1 MEIIMDSFLKPT
13 LKFYNGRT
21 SRRRCVIYEGTKY
34 MLRIPTSQ
42 EIEDPR
48 FLTVGQANIVY
59 NEIAKLVVGKM
70 AEIVKEVRFGDNA
83 IITSMCRDFEFDT
96 TGRFYTLNQILGSS
110 CGETECRTSLDTII
124 SFVEDYTQRTDDER
138 LAFSFIYSMLI
149 DYLTL
154 NRYRSLDGIGVL
166 VLHNAFIQ
174 EAPIFG
180 GAQSFY
186 ARLNKSTVR
195 ALVRDGQ
202 IKHRILSTDNVYLNE
217 SVFMRS
223 EAFIRMLRNN
233 LAEETFDQLTKDNI
247 YRKLAGYLWLDH
259 FSIEFIAEVVTTAV
273 EAITNKIYL

>member
-1 MEIIMDSFLKPT
+1 MEIITDSFLKPT

-21 SRRRCVIYEGTKY
+21 SKRSCVIYEGTKY
-34 MLRIPTSQ
+34 MLRVPTSQ

-59 NEIAKLVVGKM
+59 NEIAKLVVGKKT
-70 AEIVKEVRFGDNA
+70 ENVKEVRFGDNA

-96 TGRFYTLNQILGSS
+96 TGRFYTLSQILGST
-110 CGETECRTSLDTII
+110 CGKAGCRTSLDKLVAFI
-124 SFVEDYTQRTDDER
+124 EDFTQRTGDER

-154 NRYRSLDGIGVL
+154 NKYRSLDGMGVL

-180 GAQSFY
+180 GAQSFC
-186 ARLNKSTVR
+186 ARLNKSSVR
-195 ALVRDGQ
+195 TLVREGQ
-202 IKHRILSTDNVYLNE
+202 IKHRILSADNVYLSE
-217 SVFMRS
+217 SVFIRS
-223 EAFIRMLRNN
+223 ELFIRLLRRN
-233 LAEETFDQLTKDNI
+233 LTMDTFDQLTKDNI
-247 YRKLAGYLWLDH
+247 YRKLDSYLWLDH

>member
-1 MEIIMDSFLKPT
+1 MEIITDSFLKHT

-21 SRRRCVIYEGTKY
+21 SKRSCVIYEGTKY
-34 MLRIPTSQ
+34 MLRVPTSQ

-70 AEIVKEVRFGDNA
+70 AENVKEVRFGDNA

-96 TGRFYTLNQILGSS
+96 TGRFYTLNQILGSA
-110 CGETECRTSLDTII
+110 CGRTECRTSLDALVAFI
-124 SFVEDYTQRTDDER
+124 EDYTQNIGDGR
-138 LAFSFIYSMLI
+138 LAFSFVYSMLI

-154 NRYRSLDGIGVL
+154 NKYRSLDGMGVL

-195 ALVRDGQ
+195 QLFNDDQ
-202 IKHRILSTDNVYLNE
+202 IKRRVLGTDNVYLNE
-217 SVFMRS
+217 SKFIRS
-223 EAFIRMLRNN
+223 DLFIRMLRNN

-247 YRKLAGYLWLDH
+247 YRKLDGYLWLDH